1 MRTHAQPA
9 ARAAA
14 FPFAAGNDDAATHD
28 LFSAVH
34 RLVGIYQMPMLALF
48 RVVDAIE
55 RSGRP
60 LERMTIGELLALL
73 AQAGEVR
80 A

>member
-14 FPFAAGNDDAATHD
+14 FPLAAGNDDAATHD

-34 RLVGIYQMPMLALF
+34 RLLGIYQMPMLALF
-48 RVVDAIE
+48 RLVDAVE
-55 RSGRP
+55 RDGRP
-60 LERMTIGELLALL
+60 LERLTIGELLVLL
-73 AQAGEVR
+73 AHAQEVR

>member
-14 FPFAAGNDDAATHD
+14 FPLAAVNDDAATHD
-28 LFSAVH
+28 LFSTVQ
-34 RLVGIYQMPMLALF
+34 RLLGIYQLPMLAMF
-48 RVVDAIE
+48 RLVDAIE
-55 RSGRP
+55 RTGHP
-60 LERMTIGELLALL
+60 LERLTIGELLALL